1 MAACGGSELNETLT
15 GTRALVALAAA
26 IVAADRHTIEL
37 LATAALA
44 AGVPPL
50 SLDELVLQSVLTVG
64 WPRALVAASACR
76 ATVGAPAENASDDLD
91 YAAHA
96 QWTARGEVTC
106 QVIYGEQ
113 YDKLRGN
120 VHALHPALA
129 AWMVTEGYGRT
140 LSRPGLSLRLRE
152 LCTVA
157 QTAALHTPR
166 QLHSHLLGALRAGAT
181 TDDID
186 ATLEEAAPFVPATD
200 REEISRL
207 WSRVRDSWRQSQ

>member
-1 MAACGGSELNETLT
+1 MACGGSELNEALA

-26 IVAADRHTIEL
+26 IVAADRPTIQFR
-37 LATAALA
+37 ASTALES
-44 AGVPPL
+44 GIPPL
-50 SLDELVLQSVLTVG
+50 AIDELVLQSVLTVG

-76 ATVGAPAENASDDLD
+76 EAIGAPAEHATSDID
-91 YAAHA
+91 YAAHRA
-96 QWTARGEVTC
+96 WTSRGEATC

-113 YDKLRGN
+113 YDKLRAN
-120 VHALHPALA
+120 VDALHPALA

-140 LSRPGLSLRLRE
+140 LSRPGLSLPLRE

-181 TDDID
+181 FDDIT
-186 ATLEEAAPFVPATD
+186 ATLEEAEPFVPPDD
-200 REEISRL
+200 REEIMML
-207 WSRVRDSWRQSQ
+207 WHRVRDSWRQAK